1 MPNYIKTK
9 LADITKKSDNITELE
24 FLLEV
29 LPPLSE
35 NGPWIAGGSLLRT
48 YLNLRLT
55 TDIDIFFKDKSQYD
69 DYNIKLDAISKKYGE
84 SPNNNLFRIDSRES
98 VDWHRTYS
106 IVFRNKNYKL
116 QLIHKKFFT
125 GVCNLLDSFDLNICQ
140 IGFDGTHLFHAENCI
155 TEIDNR
161 EIKIETVNLPQ
172 VALKRLIKYSSLGF
186 KISDTEIH
194 SFFYKCSKLPNFN
207 SLVDPKNLTTI
218 QKSSYEGIE

>member
-9 LADITKKSDNITELE
+9 LADITKNSKNVTELE
-24 FLLEV
+24 FLLDV

-48 YLNLRLT
+48 YLNLGLT
-55 TDIDIFFKDKSQYD
+55 TDIDIFFRDEPQYKDYI
-69 DYNIKLDAISKKYGE
+69 NKLDAINMKNGK
-84 SPNNNLFRIDSRES
+84 SPINNLFRVEKMDLAE
-98 VDWHRTYS
+98 WHVTYA

-125 GVCNLLDSFDLNICQ
+125 SVCNLLDSFDLNICQ
-140 IGFDGTHLFHAENCI
+140 IGFDGTHLFHAEHCI
-155 TEIDNR
+155 TDIDNK
-161 EIKIETVNLPQ
+161 EIKIETVNIPQ
-172 VALKRLIKYSSLGF
+172 VVLKRLLKYSSLGF
-186 KISDTEIH
+186 KISDKEIH